1 MLMNDEGV
9 WKLQKMGIFLEYP
22 QQSKIIEVN
31 VAEV

>member
-9 WKLQKMGIFLEYP
+9 WKLQKMGILLEYP

>member
-1 MLMNDEGV
+1 MDDEGV
-9 WKLQKMGIFLEYP
+9 RKVQKIGIFLEYP